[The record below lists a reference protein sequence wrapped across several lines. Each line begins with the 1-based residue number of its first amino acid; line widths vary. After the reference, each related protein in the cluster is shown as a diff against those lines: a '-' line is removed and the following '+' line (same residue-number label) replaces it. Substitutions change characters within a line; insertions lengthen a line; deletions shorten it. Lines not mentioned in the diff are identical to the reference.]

1 MRNRILTRLKVWNA
15 LQVLLV
21 ATFFMCVGA
30 LTSWAAETNS
40 AVDTLRPSQKIV
52 CNQEIQ
58 LATKSLPSECTTIGI
73 TTSILSPYQGGIETL
88 GYESS
93 FCQSPKAKLKV
104 DSAQALLTK
113 ICQEANNKPCQTQ
126 LKGIDA
132 AQKPLAS
139 FSCGVTKLYLS
150 KENRTDWYNNILGQ
164 RGKGEAPDI
173 FANKFNTA
181 VTSAKANQTSAGQ
194 QGATL
199 AKLQAD
205 FSQICF
211 ACGLVSRLYT
221 TSIVYGEKVTAALG
235 REIVKLMGIG
245 LALYMAFIALKLFF
259 PFGPQDKMVGLVN
272 KLSISVLI
280 TVALSFLYLTDT
292 SYKFYW
298 NYVYNP
304 IIDAAINMN
313 DQLLTEGS
321 GEGTFFGRLNA
332 QNIVCSTP
340 DMSGADLLTAE
351 QNASRNKL
359 QCQVHK
365 LQYVFTYGFATGVY
379 ILLQGSYISGGIL
392 IAIYVFAPLVFAFA
406 IVDALMRWT
415 FMSVLSP
422 ALMACGCFPLTRK
435 YAYLGVR
442 VMLEAA
448 ISFVVVAVIAVLIS
462 GMMEQSLSALN
473 DKLGEKNLPKWLE
486 NSLTTGQLENSA
498 AVVAAADFNE
508 FYQADGEQDYV
519 TTLLSGMLNRETVN
533 FPPQYPQRTTLTPSG
548 MQDVYEDRALAT
560 ATSVTKGASEGFK
573 CRVLPS
579 PAPINSPFGW
589 RWGRMHNGVDMAAD
603 RGTPISSVDAGTV
616 LRTNANCGESSGRGD
631 PCGGG
636 YGNYI
641 EILHAGGW
649 VTNYNHLNPGSV
661 NLKTGDKVSAG
672 QAIAQMGNTGS
683 STGSHLHFEVLANGT
698 TPTDPAIC
706 FNGAAMPNGVFT
718 GTTANGN
725 PAAALFSA
733 PAFDYSDS
741 DFMIFCAAGLLAGF
755 LGKNFGNI
763 GAQFLGGQTFGVSS
777 GGALSNMAAAGAQWA
792 GALGGVGM
800 GFARNALTPTTANPS
815 GNNTTGNPIPDL
827 MRKADDYLME
837 NSEAYNRAKEFVD
850 NTKNAIENNP
860 VVKGV
865 TDKVDAL
872 KAGLESFSQTRGG
885 KVADA
890 VLSGATAVV
899 TTTVSIGVSLAG
911 SAASSAAHATLSM
924 TSNLLIDQ
932 ATRALEAT
940 GYAELAGAVGGGFAQ
955 GVGTGMSWVPEK
967 RTVFINRD
975 VVKQYVAMQGSI
987 RDAQD
992 RVEQKAIELAAMD
1005 DVNSKGYIQN
1015 DAERKIAKDRLALEL
1030 YRATAELKL
1039 LELAAKYDV
1048 TGRYNIQLQKEIG
1061 YSRGE
1066 VDEALKGKIDSV
1078 AEQER
1083 RLRSFEKTLKQ
1094 DAENVRYT
1102 PEIEKA
1108 IIAASMKGFAN
1119 KQSPTVAGYTQINTE
1134 SVDDTLRG
1142 TSADVAG
1149 LATKESAKTTTQT
1162 TSTERQAAFAA
1173 LGLKEGATEEEIQ
1186 KARKALLK
1194 DMASNVDAAEKS
1206 GRLLEVNQAYDLLSQ
1221 ARQEKLEANK
1231 GYRDAAGNSLNQP
1244 VTGQARTGTLAL
1256 AAAKEPE
1263 LKGLQKVAGYKE
1275 KEPEYKTKESSGT
1288 ETQSS
1293 IERGMF
1299 INTSDSN
1306 SNADKTRD
1314 EERIAASTDDEKK
1327 SSSREARNNIVA
1339 AKDLPKKKSAEWRK
1353 PKPAN
1358 NIARFVRKKTPL
1370 NSLSKNSP
1378 AAQKEREAANS
1389 IERFVRRKQEQ
1400 DLVAAGRNPNNDDDD
1415 RGGAS

>member
-40 AVDTLRPSQKIV
+40 AVDTLRPSQKTV

-58 LATKSLPSECTTIGI
+58 RATKSLPSECTTIGI
-73 TTSILSPYQGGIETL
+73 TASILSPYQGGIELL

-93 FCQSPKAKLKV
+93 FCQSPKAKLKA
-104 DSAQALLTK
+104 DSAQGLLTK
-113 ICQEANNKPCQTQ
+113 ICQEANNTLCQTQ

-139 FSCGVTKLYLS
+139 FSCGVTQLYSS
-150 KENRTDWYNNILGQ
+150 KENRTDWYNNIVGQ
-164 RGKGEAPDI
+164 RGKAKAPEI

-199 AKLQAD
+199 AEIQAN
-205 FSQICF
+205 FSKICF

-221 TSIVYGEKVTAALG
+221 ISIVYGEKVTAALG

-245 LALYMAFIALKLFF
+245 LALYMAFVALKLFF
-259 PFGPQDKMVGLVN
+259 PFGPQDKMVGLAN

-304 IIDAAINMN
+304 IVDAAINMN

-365 LQYVFTYGFATGVY
+365 LQYVFTYGLATGIY
-379 ILLQGSYISGGIL
+379 IFLQGSYISGAIL
-392 IAIYVFAPLVFAFA
+392 VLIYAFAPLVFAFA

-415 FMSVLSP
+415 FMSILSP

-486 NSLTTGQLENSA
+486 DSLKTPSNKTTPAVAPKPTTPPTTLPNPSTTTGQLENSA
-498 AVVAAADFNE
+498 AIVAAADFNE
-508 FYQADGEQDYV
+508 FYQGDGKQDYV
-519 TTLLSGMLNRETVN
+519 TALLSGVVDKNTIG

-548 MQDVYEDRALAT
+548 MQEVYEDKALAT
-560 ATSVTKGASEGFK
+560 ITSVTKGASEGFK
-573 CRVLPS
+573 CRVVPTSGVFYSRYGWRSGGFHAGLDIS
-579 PAPINSPFGW
+579 PAE
-589 RWGRMHNGVDMAAD
+589 
-603 RGTPISSVDAGTV
+603 GTPIVATDGGKVIDVDIV
-616 LRTNANCGESSGRGD
+616 KVS
-631 PCGGG
+631 G
-636 YGNYI
+636 YGNFVR
-641 EILHAGGW
+641 ILHQGGW
-649 VTNYNHLNPGSV
+649 VTTYNHMQDGSV
-661 NLKTGDKVSAG
+661 KVKTGDIVTAG
-672 QAIAQMGNTGS
+672 QLLGAVG
-683 STGSHLHFEVLANGT
+683 STGYSTGPHLHFEVLNGCVEAYGGGCS
-698 TPTDPAIC
+698 TDPEIC
-706 FNGAAMPNGVFT
+706 LQGATMPSGTFT

-741 DFMIFCAAGLLAGF
+741 EFMILCAAGLLAGF
-755 LGKNFGNI
+755 LMKNFGNI

-800 GFARNALTPTTANPS
+800 GFARNALTPTTNSNA
-815 GNNTTGNPIPDL
+815 TGNPVRDML
-827 MRKADDYLME
+827 MQNNLTAGLDQYLE
-837 NSEAYNRAKEFVD
+837 NSGAYNRAGEFVD
-850 NTKNAIENNP
+850 NAKTAIENNP

-865 TDKVDAL
+865 TDKVDEL
-872 KAGLESFSQTRGG
+872 KAGLESFSQSRVGRVT
-885 KVADA
+885 DA
-890 VLSGATAVV
+890 ALSGVGAVAGMGMGALGIGATGLV
-899 TTTVSIGVSLAG
+899 
-911 SAASSAAHATLSM
+911 SM
-924 TSNLLIDQ
+924 TENLAMQQ
-932 ATRALEAT
+932 AMRVLEAT

-955 GVGTGMSWVPEK
+955 GVGTGMSWVPEN

-992 RVEQKAIELAAMD
+992 RVEQKAFALAAMD
-1005 DVNSKGYIQN
+1005 DVNSKGYIQD

-1039 LELAAKYDV
+1039 LELATKYDV
-1048 TGRYNIQLQKEIG
+1048 TGRYNIQLQKEVG
-1061 YSRGE
+1061 FSRGE
-1066 VDEALKGKIDSV
+1066 VDDALKGKIDSV

-1083 RLRSFEKTLKQ
+1083 RFRSFEKTLKQ

-1102 PEIEKA
+1102 PEIEQA
-1108 IIAASMKGFAN
+1108 IIAASVKGF
-1119 KQSPTVAGYTQINTE
+1119 SNTP
-1134 SVDDTLRG
+1134 D
-1142 TSADVAG
+1142 
-1149 LATKESAKTTTQT
+1149 
-1162 TSTERQAAFAA
+1162 
-1173 LGLKEGATEEEIQ
+1173 
-1186 KARKALLK
+1186 
-1194 DMASNVDAAEKS
+1194 
-1206 GRLLEVNQAYDLLSQ
+1206 
-1221 ARQEKLEANK
+1221 
-1231 GYRDAAGNSLNQP
+1231 
-1244 VTGQARTGTLAL
+1244 
-1256 AAAKEPE
+1256 
-1263 LKGLQKVAGYKE
+1263 KGLQKVAGYKE
-1275 KEPEYKTKESSGT
+1275 KGSSGR
-1288 ETQSS
+1288 ETHSGG
-1293 IERGMF
+1293 ERGDTAGSF
-1299 INTSDSN
+1299 VNNSESDRV
-1306 SNADKTRD
+1306 AETRD
-1314 EERIAASTDDEKK
+1314 SGQSGRVSASADDDKK
-1327 SSSREARNNIVA
+1327 SSSSDARNNIVPV
-1339 AKDLPKKKSAEWRK
+1339 KGLPKKKPAAQKK
-1353 PKPAN
+1353 PEAAN
-1358 NIARFVRKKTPL
+1358 NIA
-1370 NSLSKNSP
+1370 
-1378 AAQKEREAANS
+1378 
-1389 IERFVRRKQEQ
+1389 RFVRRKQEQ
-1400 DLVAAGRNPNNDDDD
+1400 DLVAAGRNRDRNSNNDDDD